1 MTGGGWAAD
10 PAMADDDSSRS
21 ATADDVQDL
30 PVDDVHDPPVED
42 ANGSAGTDADAPAGS
57 NRESDSSTRR
67 FGAREVV
74 VPLRVY
80 KVVTV
85 FSTLIA
91 VVLVVAG
98 FLALDAATRRASAPP
113 SEVDPVLAVLGLLA
127 IAGGGVV
134 YAYASRFRAPGMG
147 SPKTGEDEGGDD
159 G

>member
-1 MTGGGWAAD
+1 
-10 PAMADDDSSRS
+10 MADDDPSRS
-21 ATADDVQDL
+21 AAADDAHDT
-30 PVDDVHDPPVED
+30 PVDDAADCARSSRD
-42 ANGSAGTDADAPAGS
+42 AT
-57 NRESDSSTRR
+57 ESSRR

-91 VVLVVAG
+91 VVLVVGG
-98 FLALDAATRRASAPP
+98 FLALDAATRRASLPA
-113 SEVDPVLAVLGLLA
+113 SEIDPVLAVVGLLA
-127 IAGGGVV
+127 IAGGGAV

>member
-1 MTGGGWAAD
+1 
-10 PAMADDDSSRS
+10 MADDDPSGP
-21 ATADDVQDL
+21 AAADDA
-30 PVDDVHDPPVED
+30 HDPRVDE
-42 ANGSAGTDADAPAGS
+42 AGAPAGS
-57 NRESDSSTRR
+57 SRDATESSRR

-91 VVLVVAG
+91 VVLVVGG
-98 FLALDAATRRASAPP
+98 FLALDAATRRASLPA
-113 SEVDPVLAVLGLLA
+113 SEIDPVLAVVGLLA
-127 IAGGGVV
+127 IAGGGAV

>member
-1 MTGGGWAAD
+1 
-10 PAMADDDSSRS
+10 MADDAPSGP
-21 ATADDVQDL
+21 AAADDA
-30 PVDDVHDPPVED
+30 HDPQVD
-42 ANGSAGTDADAPAGS
+42 DADAPAS
-57 NRESDSSTRR
+57 SSRDAAESSRR

-91 VVLVVAG
+91 VVLVVGG
-98 FLALDAATRRASAPP
+98 FLALDAATRRASLPA
-113 SEVDPVLAVLGLLA
+113 SEIDPVLAVVGLLA
-127 IAGGGVV
+127 IAGGGAV

>member
-1 MTGGGWAAD
+1 
-10 PAMADDDSSRS
+10 MADDAPSGP
-21 ATADDVQDL
+21 AAADDA
-30 PVDDVHDPPVED
+30 HDPQVD
-42 ANGSAGTDADAPAGS
+42 DADATSSRDAA
-57 NRESDSSTRR
+57 ESSRR

-91 VVLVVAG
+91 VVLVVGG
-98 FLALDAATRRASAPP
+98 FLALDAATRRASLPA
-113 SEVDPVLAVLGLLA
+113 SEIDPVLAVVGLLA
-127 IAGGGVV
+127 IAGGGAV